1 MKGKTI
7 SRGLLITVMIL
18 SMLAVMSAT
27 VLAVPADV
35 CEIDGTGYSTLDD
48 ALAAVEDGETAT
60 ITLLQNIDYESGT
73 GISVINKNITFDLGT
88 YTLNLGLFHTD
99 PVLEAGSGGV
109 VDIIDTDGGFLNIA
123 GGYRGVYAHDG
134 GTVTVSGI
142 SGIYG
147 YGVAA
152 DSGSSVT
159 VKGNISAMNN
169 VGTGLLV
176 NSGASVHVEGSV
188 QSLTGIGVHGTDTSV
203 TIDGDVSASNGTGA
217 SVSAGANLTVA
228 GNIQGAYKGITAYG
242 TNGGTAHIE
251 GTVTASNNLGVEAS
265 GGSNVT
271 IDGDVTSKNG
281 IYAYGEGTS
290 VFIKNNTTSTGATAA
305 GATALGGGQITID
318 GTITANTY
326 IQVGEL
332 TKDGSAGSRTEPTTK
347 SGYYT
352 YTDDGTNMVWVKID
366 TCLLSDCGL
375 SDDEGG
381 FTEYTDIDGE
391 RYYHVANGKQL
402 AHINDHLDL
411 NFIQTA
417 DIDLAVDFA
426 GGWNPIGGIVD
437 GDQSTD
443 DDEFRGKYLGNG
455 HTIDNLYIEY
465 AGPEA
470 VHIQVGLFARITGE
484 ESLVEDLNVIING
497 INTENYGSAKVGA
510 IVGTIDD
517 GSIRNCSVT
526 FDGNIVTDCPN
537 GSTGGIAGGSYFG
550 EIDNCSVVFSGGSII
565 TDGWDKYAGGIVGQ
579 CMSSVKNCEVT
590 IGAGQKI
597 KAPAVGGI
605 AGSLSKMK
613 YFDKV
618 VENCTVTGEG
628 SLEIFPQQYYP
639 VYIGGIAGTMW
650 EGEIQ
655 DCRNEVAIIADVIK
669 IAEGQ
674 SAYAGGTVGYA
685 GSNSTVYGCTNTGD
699 VELEIADNIVTSYD
713 DPGVSEGNEYA
724 YAGGIAGYIN
734 GYSRA
739 SIIENCANDA
749 NITSINNI
757 PTLRAYAG
765 GIAGHLDC
773 GDGQDAGLIIRT
785 SANMG
790 ADKTVSAVA
799 GTTLT
804 GGLVG
809 STTFTD
815 FTTPNIIIEN
825 SYNRSNVSSASNSA
839 PKTGTMCIGITAG
852 GVVGAAGEVNLNYTY
867 STAADVT
874 AVNNHEGDA
883 YAGGITGVIYNTSLT
898 QNYYEANENVTKA
911 VGGKVNTTDIIYESD
926 VPDMYSG
933 ATAEQLK
940 TKTFY
945 GSGWKW
951 YVSGGTAPDYYS
963 SSDPW
968 RITTSD
974 GYPVLKG
981 APYTPP
987 SSGGGGSA
995 PVPVKVTTETTDNI
1009 TTTKTEISKA
1019 ASGGEVTVEISPAI
1033 VDALIKKASDEG
1045 AVSKGDTIAV
1055 VIKPSA
1061 DINRLNAEI
1070 GQPQLERIARETDA
1084 GFGITSPLL
1093 SITFDNK
1100 AIETISDAAE
1110 GGNITI
1116 SAGIIDET
1124 TLSEKDRAKVA
1135 GRPVYDL
1142 SVKNGDVQ
1150 VSHFGGGHATVRIPY
1165 TLKPGENP
1173 NAVVIYYL
1181 SDDGNLKVVRGHFDA
1196 AAGAVVFK
1204 TSHFSNFVIGHNPVT
1219 FSDVRAGAWYIDAVD
1234 FIAAR
1239 GITSGTGDGK
1249 YGPEIRL
1256 TRGQFMV
1263 LLMNAYQ
1270 IDPAS
1275 GEITGNFAD
1284 AGNTYYTSYLAAAK
1298 SLGIANGVGNN
1309 MFAPDK
1315 EITRQEMFVLL
1326 YNALQ
1331 LIDELPPAITDK
1343 ELGSFSDADSVASW
1357 ASEAMSALVK
1367 GGIVSGSD
1375 NMLSPAET
1383 TTRAQMAQVL
1393 YNLLAK

>member
-1 MKGKTI
+1 MGEYSSIEIGGNVT
-7 SRGLLITVMIL
+7 SSDGGGVTVNNGAITVTGDVQGRYT
-18 SMLAVMSAT
+18 AVTAAFEGTANIGGNVNAT
-27 VLAVPADV
+27 DAAYG
-35 CEIDGTGYSTLDD
+35 IGAKAYS
-48 ALAAVEDGETAT
+48 
-60 ITLLQNIDYESGT
+60 SGT
-73 GISVINKNITFDLGT
+73 
-88 YTLNLGLFHTD
+88 
-99 PVLEAGSGGV
+99 
-109 VDIIDTDGGFLNIA
+109 
-123 GGYRGVYAHDG
+123 
-134 GTVTVSGI
+134 
-142 SGIYG
+142 
-147 YGVAA
+147 
-152 DSGSSVT
+152 
-159 VKGNISAMNN
+159 
-169 VGTGLLV
+169 
-176 NSGASVHVEGSV
+176 
-188 QSLTGIGVHGTDTSV
+188 
-203 TIDGDVSASNGTGA
+203 
-217 SVSAGANLTVA
+217 
-228 GNIQGAYKGITAYG
+228 
-242 TNGGTAHIE
+242 
-251 GTVTASNNLGVEAS
+251 
-265 GGSNVT
+265 
-271 IDGDVTSKNG
+271 
-281 IYAYGEGTS
+281 
-290 VFIKNNTTSTGATAA
+290 
-305 GATALGGGQITID
+305 ITID
-318 GTITANTY
+318 GAITANTY
-326 IQVGEL
+326 IQVEEEI
-332 TKDGSAGSRTEPTTK
+332 KDGSAGSRTEPTTK

-352 YTDDGTNMVWVKID
+352 YTDDGTNTVWVKID
-366 TCLLSDCGL
+366 TCLLPDCGL

-391 RYYHVANGKQL
+391 IYYHVTNGKQL

-465 AGPEA
+465 ANTGA
-470 VHIQVGLFARITGE
+470 DHIQAGLFARITGE

-517 GSIRNCSVT
+517 GIIRNCSVT
-526 FDGNIVTDCPN
+526 FAGDIVTDCPN

-565 TDGWDKYAGGIVGQ
+565 TDGWDKYAGGVVGQ
-579 CMSSVKNCEVT
+579 CMSSVKNCEVI
-590 IGAGQKI
+590 IGAGEKI

-639 VYIGGIAGTMW
+639 VYIGGIAATMW

-655 DCRNEVAIIADVIK
+655 DCRNEVAIIADVTK
-669 IAEGQ
+669 MAEGQ

-685 GSNSTVYGCTNTGD
+685 ASNSTVYGCTNTGD
-699 VELEIADNIVTSYD
+699 VELEIADNVVTSND

-739 SIIENCANDA
+739 SIIENCENDA

-785 SANMG
+785 SANTG
-790 ADKTVSAVA
+790 TDKTVSAVA

-809 STTFTD
+809 STTFTN
-815 FTTPNIIIEN
+815 FTTPNITIEN
-825 SYNRSNVSSASNSA
+825 SYNRSNVYSASNSA

-852 GVVGAAGEVNLNYTY
+852 GIVGAAGEVTLNYTY

-883 YAGGITGVIYNTSLT
+883 YAGGITGVIYNTFLT
-898 QNYYEANENVTKA
+898 QNYYETNENVTKA
-911 VGGKVNTTDIIYESD
+911 VGGKVNATDIISESD
-926 VPDMYSG
+926 VPDLYSG
-933 ATAEQLK
+933 AAAEQLK

-951 YVSGGTAPDYYS
+951 YVSGGAGPDYYS

-1009 TTTKTEISKA
+1009 TTTKTEINKA

-1055 VIKPSA
+1055 VIKPST
-1061 DINRLNAEI
+1061 DINKMNAEI
-1070 GQPQLERIARETDA
+1070 GQPQLERVARETDA
-1084 GFGITSPLL
+1084 GFGISSPLL

-1110 GGNITI
+1110 GGNITV

-1150 VSHFGGGHATVRIPY
+1150 VSHFGGGHATVQIPY
-1165 TLKPGENP
+1165 TLKQGENP
-1173 NAVVIYYL
+1173 NAVIIYYL
-1181 SDDGNLKVVRGHFDA
+1181 SDDGNLKVVRGRFDA
-1196 AAGAVVFK
+1196 ASGVVVFK
-1204 TSHFSNFVIGHNPVT
+1204 TSHFSNFVIGHNPVS
-1219 FSDVRAGAWYIDAVD
+1219 FSDVSGDAWYKDAVD
-1234 FIAAR
+1234 FITAR

-1263 LLMNAYQ
+1263 LLMNAYG
-1270 IDPAS
+1270 IAPATGLADS
-1275 GEITGNFAD
+1275 TENSDITGDNDNTGNFAD
-1284 AGNTYYTSYLAAAK
+1284 AGNTFYTDYLAAAK

-1309 MFAPDK
+1309 RFAPDK

-1331 LIDELPPAITDK
+1331 LIDELPAAITDK
-1343 ELGSFSDADSVASW
+1343 QLSTFSDADSVAAW
-1357 ASEAMSALVK
+1357 ANEAMSAFVK

-1375 NMLSPAET
+1375 NMLSPEET